1 MFRVLASLA
10 VAALFLLAIPT
21 AWAQTETGKGEAPTE
36 VKGATIVDAAM
47 AKTLWDKRVS
57 FVDVR
62 TPDLWEQGR
71 IPRATFLEFFTDY
84 NETSLAKVAMTSDE
98 VVIYCMGPG

>member
-1 MFRVLASLA
+1 MFRVLSSLA
-10 VAALFLLAIPT
+10 VAALFLLAIPG
-21 AWAQTETGKGEAPTE
+21 AWAKTHGETPTE

-47 AKTLWDKRVS
+47 AKTLWDEDVS

-62 TPDLWEQGR
+62 SLIEWENGR
-71 IPRATFLEFFTDY
+71 IPGATLLDVLTDY
-84 NETSLAKVAMTSDE
+84 NETNLAKVAKTSDK

>member
-1 MFRVLASLA
+1 MFRVLSSLA
-10 VAALFLLAIPT
+10 VAALFLLAIPG
-21 AWAQTETGKGEAPTE
+21 AWAKTHGEAPTE

-47 AKTLWDKRVS
+47 AKTLWDKGAS

-71 IPRATFLEFFTDY
+71 IPGATFLDLLTDY
-84 NETSLAKVAMTSDE
+84 NETNLAKVAMTSDK